1 LSIEKNTSNPYFL
14 YLSSL
19 SQYKME
25 LNIEKRENFIE
36 KRGKEERK
44 DRKR

>member
-1 LSIEKNTSNPYFL
+1 MPQTLILYTFL
-14 YLSSL
+14 LFL
-19 SQYKME
+19 IIRME
-25 LNIEKRENFIE
+25 LNIEKREKFIE